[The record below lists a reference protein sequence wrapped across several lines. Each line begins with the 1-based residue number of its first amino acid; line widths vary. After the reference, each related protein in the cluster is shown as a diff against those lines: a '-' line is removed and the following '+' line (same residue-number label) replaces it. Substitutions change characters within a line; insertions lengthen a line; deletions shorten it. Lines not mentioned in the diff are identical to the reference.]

1 MKHFRL
7 KSFGDLSEIKSLVA
21 STLKTESSQNLKN
34 ELDVSLQRRDYKKLS
49 ENDRGNWAAI
59 FDLLLDPFFSEL
71 AEGKINKISSKKYS
85 TVVAALTYPTKAD
98 SIIVLSINWC
108 DTPVESTKTM
118 GVFSKKG
125 LEDLINLNSMSKSAA
140 IEYFS
145 LNPPRSFIL

>member
-1 MKHFRL
+1 ML
-7 KSFGDLSEIKSLVA
+7 KKILFKIRFKIQTNNPTRDIKSL
-21 STLKTESSQNLKN
+21 
-34 ELDVSLQRRDYKKLS
+34 SLL
-49 ENDRGNWAAI
+49 
-59 FDLLLDPFFSEL
+59 
-71 AEGKINKISSKKYS
+71 
-85 TVVAALTYPTKAD
+85 TKAD